1 MKLKKIIKQTR
12 VDRPEKFRL
21 ADCDPAD
28 THGVDVDKEMA
39 RAYLVEE
46 IERLADLQERLYAEG
61 RWAVL
66 VILQGMDTA
75 GKDGVIKHV
84 MSGINPLGCEVHSFK
99 APSAEELNHD
109 FLWRCAKKL
118 PERGRI
124 GIFNRSYYEEVLV
137 PRVHPEIL
145 AAQKLPKRLVDK
157 DIWQHRFDDMRAF
170 ERYLARNGVL
180 VLKFFLHISK
190 EEQRRRLLD
199 RLEQP
204 EKRWKFSMKDIDE
217 RKLWPRYMAAYED
230 MIRATSHAAAPWH
243 VVPADRKPFARL
255 VVAGAMVEALDRL
268 DPAIPQVTGAAKAEI
283 AKVIKALLAEAP
295 RGQHPKARR

>member
-137 PRVHPEIL
+137 PRVHPEVL

-157 DIWQHRFDDMRAF
+157 DIWRHRFDDMRAF
-170 ERYLARNGVL
+170 ERYLARN
-180 VLKFFLHISK
+180 
-190 EEQRRRLLD
+190 RRSDGNSR
-199 RLEQP
+199 
-204 EKRWKFSMKDIDE
+204 
-217 RKLWPRYMAAYED
+217 
-230 MIRATSHAAAPWH
+230 
-243 VVPADRKPFARL
+243 
-255 VVAGAMVEALDRL
+255 
-268 DPAIPQVTGAAKAEI
+268 
-283 AKVIKALLAEAP
+283 
-295 RGQHPKARR
+295 

>member
-1 MKLKKIIKQTR
+1 MKLKKIIKHTR

-109 FLWRCAKKL
+109 FLWRCAKNL
-118 PERGRI
+118 PERGHI

-137 PRVHPEIL
+137 PRVHPEVL
-145 AAQKLPKRLVDK
+145 KSERLPPALVTKKIWDERFE
-157 DIWQHRFDDMRAF
+157 DIVHF
-170 ERYLARNGVL
+170 ERHMSRNG
-180 VLKFFLHISK
+180 
-190 EEQRRRLLD
+190 
-199 RLEQP
+199 
-204 EKRWKFSMKDIDE
+204 
-217 RKLWPRYMAAYED
+217 
-230 MIRATSHAAAPWH
+230 T
-243 VVPADRKPFARL
+243 
-255 VVAGAMVEALDRL
+255 
-268 DPAIPQVTGAAKAEI
+268 
-283 AKVIKALLAEAP
+283 VI
-295 RGQHPKARR
+295 